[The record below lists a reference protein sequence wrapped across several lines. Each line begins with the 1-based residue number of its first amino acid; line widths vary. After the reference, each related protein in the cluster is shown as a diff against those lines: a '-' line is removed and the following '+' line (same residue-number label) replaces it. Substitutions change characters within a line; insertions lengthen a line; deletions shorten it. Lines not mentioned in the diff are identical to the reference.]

1 MKVFNFDMHHDVVKK
16 NNEID
21 KLRNEICKLLGKD
34 LEAEIYEDIKMYSYS
49 LALNNSTTI
58 ISFLKLKL
66 NQINS
71 WKSITP

>member
-1 MKVFNFDMHHDVVKK
+1 MHHDVVKK